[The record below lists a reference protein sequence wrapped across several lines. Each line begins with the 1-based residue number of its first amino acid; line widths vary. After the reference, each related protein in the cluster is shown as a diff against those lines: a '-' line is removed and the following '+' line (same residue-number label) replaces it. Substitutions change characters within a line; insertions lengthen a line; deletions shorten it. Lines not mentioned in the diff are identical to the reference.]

1 MYLFLLL
8 TNWALVC
15 DVWYLP
21 KMTRQVQRIV
31 SMNFNT
37 LTIAFLVAG
46 LYANF
51 DVLDFRLLT
60 SWRFTI
66 NNFPW
71 TTGGRE
77 RCTICKSCQDRDC
90 SSGRAGWPYLVR
102 FCSDTDNFVHEMFS
116 PALKSYRIFP
126 VENQR
131 YIISQVLKLL
141 NSNQRAGQRRGPT
154 VSRLPTNTSAT
165 SCAQLPLN

>member
-60 SWRFTI
+60 PWRFTI
-66 NNFPW
+66 NNFP
-71 TTGGRE
+71 
-77 RCTICKSCQDRDC
+77 
-90 SSGRAGWPYLVR
+90 
-102 FCSDTDNFVHEMFS
+102 
-116 PALKSYRIFP
+116 
-126 VENQR
+126 
-131 YIISQVLKLL
+131 
-141 NSNQRAGQRRGPT
+141 
-154 VSRLPTNTSAT
+154 
-165 SCAQLPLN
+165 

>member
-77 RCTICKSCQDRDC
+77 RCTICKSRQDRDC
-90 SSGRAGWPYLVR
+90 SSGRAGWSYLVR
-102 FCSDTDNFVHEMFS
+102 FCSDTDNFVHENFLS
-116 PALKSYRIFP
+116 GSEELQNFPGWKST
-126 VENQR
+126 VHNQ
-131 YIISQVLKLL
+131 SGFETFKFQ
-141 NSNQRAGQRRGPT
+141 PT
-154 VSRLPTNTSAT
+154 RWSTTWPD
-165 SCAQLPLN
+165 C

>member
-37 LTIAFLVAG
+37 LTIAFLVAD

-51 DVLDFRLLT
+51 LHFMA
-60 SWRFTI
+60 FH
-66 NNFPW
+66 N
-71 TTGGRE
+71 
-77 RCTICKSCQDRDC
+77 
-90 SSGRAGWPYLVR
+90 
-102 FCSDTDNFVHEMFS
+102 
-116 PALKSYRIFP
+116 
-126 VENQR
+126 
-131 YIISQVLKLL
+131 
-141 NSNQRAGQRRGPT
+141 
-154 VSRLPTNTSAT
+154 
-165 SCAQLPLN
+165 

>member
-77 RCTICKSCQDRDC
+77 RCTICKSRQDRDC

-102 FCSDTDNFVHEMFS
+102 FCSLFMKIFS

-141 NSNQRAGQRRGPT
+141 NSNQRAGQRSGPT
-154 VSRLPTNTSAT
+154 VSRLSADCRLRRRPPVAL
-165 SCAQLPLN
+165 SCR

>member
-21 KMTRQVQRIV
+21 KMNRQVQRIV

-51 DVLDFRLLT
+51 LHFMA
-60 SWRFTI
+60 FH
-66 NNFPW
+66 N
-71 TTGGRE
+71 
-77 RCTICKSCQDRDC
+77 
-90 SSGRAGWPYLVR
+90 
-102 FCSDTDNFVHEMFS
+102 
-116 PALKSYRIFP
+116 
-126 VENQR
+126 
-131 YIISQVLKLL
+131 
-141 NSNQRAGQRRGPT
+141 
-154 VSRLPTNTSAT
+154 
-165 SCAQLPLN
+165 